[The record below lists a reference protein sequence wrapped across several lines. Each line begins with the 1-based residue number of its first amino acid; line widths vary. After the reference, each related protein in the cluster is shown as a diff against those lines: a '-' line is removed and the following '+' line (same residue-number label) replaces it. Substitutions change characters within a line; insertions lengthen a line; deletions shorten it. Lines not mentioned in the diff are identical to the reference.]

1 MEDRYDSLTFILP
14 MEFNY
19 IFKRSCRVSFK
30 KVLCQYSRDK
40 LIRLAV
46 LLNSE
51 YCNKPLYKI
60 CQMLSSNDPKQ
71 QDLFL
76 RIKSFLE
83 KNSKPSV
90 EYVVATEITTLEL
103 LRRAFSIP
111 LGKFRTTNNPLNVDR
126 LQFQTIKLI
135 TQINEESTKFHIGEK
150 DKEDL
155 SVLYYINSASYYDIS
170 NFNEQNEFIA
180 QTIQAVKFFKLLEC
194 ESKYKSLLLGF
205 YNAYSISNWR
215 EYLRTLLSIFSLSKD
230 GGGYIYSDLNIDI
243 DSLITRSV
251 IDKLSISSEENNIPY
266 SSKDEY
272 DQGGNSDYKMFRD
285 KPLFKLTN
293 GDYVVYNRSFLI
305 DRLYSSLYF
314 DFKKIV
320 AELKG
325 KQPNISHLFTTEFIE
340 KTLFVGLMNECLSH
354 NVVEAFDESGL
365 KCKYQIKKGELG
377 YPDYFLK
384 TDNAVMLFECK
395 DIRINA
401 WIKEQRNYALIER
414 ELKNKLVSKTYQLD
428 YSKCSHNIIIP
439 KKIGCGQIA
448 GHVSNI
454 RNGKFPWDTSLSP
467 NIKVY
472 PVLVIADNRLHA
484 PGLAQLLRRWYNECL
499 LSEGLQT
506 PLEYPLILMSPL
518 TLIKYSAIFKRD
530 GFQKYFDEYYN
541 SISSVP
547 LDIDS
552 TLNHQISFDDYMSKY
567 PFNLEE
573 KGKLFIKEL
582 MADRKSGVNLYI
594 Y

>member
-1 MEDRYDSLTFILP
+1 MEDRYDSLTFRLP

-19 IFKRSCRVSFK
+19 IFYRSCRVGFK
-30 KVLCQYSRDK
+30 KVLCKYSRDE
-40 LIRLAV
+40 LIKLAV
-46 LLNSE
+46 LLNRE
-51 YCNKPLYKI
+51 YCNQPPQKLS
-60 CQMLSSNDPKQ
+60 QMLSSNDSKQ

-76 RIKSFLE
+76 RIESFL
-83 KNSKPSV
+83 KKSLKRDV
-90 EYVVATEITTLEL
+90 EYVAATEITTLEL

-135 TQINEESTKFHIGEK
+135 TQINEESMKFHIGEK

-155 SVLYYINSASYYDIS
+155 SVLYYINSASHHDIS

-194 ESKYKSLLLGF
+194 ESKYKNLLLGF
-205 YNAYSISNWR
+205 YNAYTISNWR
-215 EYLRTLLSIFSLSKD
+215 EYLRTLLSIFGLSKD
-230 GGGYIYSDLNIDI
+230 GIGYIPNNLNIDI
-243 DSLITRSV
+243 DSLITQSV
-251 IDKLSISSEENNIPY
+251 IDRLSISSEESSIPY

-272 DQGGNSDYKMFRD
+272 DQGGNSDYKVFRD

-305 DRLYSSLYF
+305 DRLYGSLYF

-320 AELKG
+320 VELEG
-325 KQPNISHLFTTEFIE
+325 KQPNISHLFTSDFIE

-354 NVVEAFDESGL
+354 NIIEAFDESGL

-401 WIKEQRNYALIER
+401 WIKEQRNYALIEK
-414 ELKNKLVSKTYQLD
+414 ELKNKLVSKVYQLD
-428 YSKCSHNIIIP
+428 YSKCSHNTITP

-454 RNGKFPWDTSLSP
+454 RKRNFPWDTSLSP

-472 PVLVIADNRLHA
+472 PVLIIADNRLHA

-499 LSEGLQT
+499 QSEGLQT
-506 PLEYPLILMSPL
+506 PLEYSLILMSPL
-518 TLIKYSAIFKRD
+518 TLIKYSVIFKRD

-541 SISSVP
+541 SISTAPS
-547 LDIDS
+547 DIVS
-552 TLNHQISFDDYMSKY
+552 TLNYQISFDDYMSKY
-567 PFNLEE
+567 PFNIEE
-573 KGKLFIKEL
+573 QGRQLIKEL
-582 MADRKSGVNLYI
+582 MADRKS
-594 Y
+594 

>member
-1 MEDRYDSLTFILP
+1 MEDRYDSLTFRLP

-19 IFKRSCRVSFK
+19 IFYRSCRVSLK
-30 KVLCQYSRDK
+30 KVLCQYSRDE

-46 LLNSE
+46 LLNRE
-51 YCNKPLYKI
+51 YCNKPPHKI

-76 RIKSFLE
+76 KIKRFLE
-83 KNSKPSV
+83 KNSKPNV
-90 EYVVATEITTLEL
+90 EYVVATEITVLEL
-103 LRRAFSIP
+103 LRRVFSIP
-111 LGKFRTTNNPLNVDR
+111 FEKFDTTASHSCIDK

-135 TQINEESTKFHIGEK
+135 TQINEESMKFNIDKK
-150 DKEDL
+150 DEGDL
-155 SVLYYINSASYYDIS
+155 TILYYTNSASYHDIF

-180 QTIQAVKFFKLLEC
+180 QTIQAVRFFKLLEC

-205 YNAYSISNWR
+205 YNAYTISNWR
-215 EYLRTLLSIFSLSKD
+215 EYLRTLLSIFGLSKD
-230 GGGYIYSDLNIDI
+230 GIGYIPNDLNIDI
-243 DSLITRSV
+243 DSLITQSV
-251 IDKLSISSEENNIPY
+251 LDRLSISSEENSIPY

-272 DQGGNSDYKMFRD
+272 DQGGNSDYKVFRD
-285 KPLFKLTN
+285 RPLFKLTN

-320 AELKG
+320 VELEG
-325 KQPNISHLFTTEFIE
+325 KQPNISHLFTSDFIE

-354 NVVEAFDESGL
+354 NITEAFDESGL

-401 WIKEQRNYALIER
+401 WIKEQRNYTLIEK
-414 ELKNKLVSKTYQLD
+414 ELKNKLVSKVYQLD
-428 YSKCSHNIIIP
+428 YSKCSHNTITP

-454 RNGKFPWDTSLSP
+454 RKGKFPWDTSLSP

-484 PGLAQLLRRWYNECL
+484 PGLALLLRRWYNECL
-499 LSEGLQT
+499 QSEGLQT
-506 PLEYPLILMSPL
+506 PLEYSLILMSPL
-518 TLIKYSAIFKRD
+518 TLIKYSVIFKRD
-530 GFQKYFDEYYN
+530 GFQKYFDEYYS
-541 SISSVP
+541 SISTAPS
-547 LDIDS
+547 DIVS
-552 TLNHQISFDDYMSKY
+552 TLNYQISFDDYMSKY
-567 PFNLEE
+567 PFNMEE
-573 KGKLFIKEL
+573 QGMRLIKEL
-582 MADRKSGVNLYI
+582 MADRKS
-594 Y
+594 

>member
-83 KNSKPSV
+83 KNSKPNV
-90 EYVVATEITTLEL
+90 EYVVATEITVLEL
-103 LRRAFSIP
+103 LRCAFSIP
-111 LGKFRTTNNPLNVDR
+111 FEKFDVTDSPSNIDK
-126 LQFQTIKLI
+126 LQLQTIKLI
-135 TQINEESTKFHIGEK
+135 TQINEDSMKFKIDKK
-150 DKEDL
+150 DNEDL
-155 SVLYYINSASYYDIS
+155 AILYYTNSASYHDIL
-170 NFNEQNEFIA
+170 NFNGQNEFIA
-180 QTIQAVKFFKLLEC
+180 QTIQAVKFFRLLEC

-205 YNAYSISNWR
+205 CNAYTISNWR
-215 EYLRTLLSIFSLSKD
+215 EYLRTLLSLFGISRK
-230 GGGYIYSDLNIDI
+230 GEGYIPNDLNIDV
-243 DSLITRSV
+243 DSLMTRSV
-251 IDKLSISSEENNIPY
+251 LDRLSISSEENNIPY
-266 SSKDEY
+266 SSKNEY
-272 DQGGNSDYKMFRD
+272 DQEGNSDYKMFRD
-285 KPLFKLTN
+285 RPLFKLTN
-293 GDYVVYNRSFLI
+293 GDYVIYNRSFLI

-320 AELKG
+320 AELEG
-325 KQPNISHLFTTEFIE
+325 KQPNISHLFTSDFIE

-354 NVVEAFDESGL
+354 NVTDALDEAGL
-365 KCKYQIKKGELG
+365 KCKYQIKNGELG
-377 YPDYFLK
+377 YPDFYLK

-401 WIKEQRNYALIER
+401 WIKEQRNYTLIEE

-428 YSKCSHNIIIP
+428 YSKCSHNIITP

-454 RNGKFPWDTSLSP
+454 RKGIFPWDTSLSS

-506 PLEYPLILMSPL
+506 PLEYPLD
-518 TLIKYSAIFKRD
+518 T
-530 GFQKYFDEYYN
+530 N
-541 SISSVP
+541 V
-547 LDIDS
+547 S
-552 TLNHQISFDDYMSKY
+552 TY
-567 PFNLEE
+567 
-573 KGKLFIKEL
+573 
-582 MADRKSGVNLYI
+582 VN
-594 Y
+594 

>member
-1 MEDRYDSLTFILP
+1 MSKQMEDRNDSLTFRLP

-19 IFKRSCRVSFK
+19 IFYRSCRVGFK
-30 KVLCQYSRDK
+30 KVLCKYSRDE
-40 LIRLAV
+40 LIKLAV
-46 LLNSE
+46 LLNRE
-51 YCNKPLYKI
+51 YCNQPPQKL
-60 CQMLSSNDPKQ
+60 CQMLSSNDSKQ

-76 RIKSFLE
+76 RIESFL
-83 KNSKPSV
+83 KKSLKRDV
-90 EYVVATEITTLEL
+90 EYVAATEITTLEL

-135 TQINEESTKFHIGEK
+135 TQINEESMKFHIGEK

-155 SVLYYINSASYYDIS
+155 SVLYYINSASHHDIS

-180 QTIQAVKFFKLLEC
+180 QTIQAVKFFKLLER
-194 ESKYKSLLLGF
+194 ESKYKNLLLGF
-205 YNAYSISNWR
+205 YNAYTISNWR
-215 EYLRTLLSIFSLSKD
+215 EYLRTLLSLFGISRK
-230 GGGYIYSDLNIDI
+230 GEGYIPNDLNIDV
-243 DSLITRSV
+243 DSLMTRSV
-251 IDKLSISSEENNIPY
+251 LDRLSISSEENNIPY
-266 SSKDEY
+266 SSKSEY
-272 DQGGNSDYKMFRD
+272 DQEGNSDYKMFRD
-285 KPLFKLTN
+285 RPLFKLTN
-293 GDYVVYNRSFLI
+293 GDYVIYNRSFLI

-320 AELKG
+320 AELEG
-325 KQPNISHLFTTEFIE
+325 KQPNISHLFTSDFIE

-354 NVVEAFDESGL
+354 NVTDALDEAGL
-365 KCKYQIKKGELG
+365 KCKYQIKNGELG
-377 YPDYFLK
+377 YPDFYLK

-401 WIKEQRNYALIER
+401 WIKEQRNYTLIEE

-428 YSKCSHNIIIP
+428 YSKCSHKIITP

-454 RNGKFPWDTSLSP
+454 RKGIFPWNTSLSS

-484 PGLAQLLRRWYNECL
+484 PGLAQLLRRWYYGCL
-499 LSEGLQT
+499 QSEGLQT
-506 PLEYPLILMSPL
+506 TLESPLILMSPL

-530 GFQKYFDEYYN
+530 GFQKYFDEYYD
-541 SISSVP
+541 SISAVP
-547 LDIDS
+547 ADIVS
-552 TLNHQISFDDYMSKY
+552 TLNHQISFDDYMQKY
-567 PFNLEE
+567 PFYLEE
-573 KGKLFIKEL
+573 QSDLLIKEL
-582 MADRKSGVNLYI
+582 RANRKP
-594 Y
+594 